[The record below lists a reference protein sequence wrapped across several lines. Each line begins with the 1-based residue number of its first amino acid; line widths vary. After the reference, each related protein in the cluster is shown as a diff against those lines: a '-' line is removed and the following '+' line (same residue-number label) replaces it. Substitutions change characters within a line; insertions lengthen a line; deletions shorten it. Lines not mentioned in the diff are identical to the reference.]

1 MAASKRINQELKNL
15 QKDPPTYCTAGPV
28 NDNIF
33 HWRATFMGP
42 ADSPY
47 AGGVFHVSI
56 RFPSDYPFSP
66 PMVAFITKVYH
77 PNINSDG
84 GICLDILQDQWSPAL
99 TFSKVLLS
107 ICSLLTDP
115 NPNHPLVPEIG
126 KIYDSDRSEYE
137 RTARSWTQKY
147 AMSHIFIFT
156 MAKLINTGSKR
167 WQLNFI
173 TLLSSILT
181 PAFISFH
188 HHHKTLIRCCS
199 TQSPPS
205 ATIKSELA
213 SHQRQHYG
221 LVIVP

>member
-1 MAASKRINQELKNL
+1 MASKRISQELKNL

-47 AGGVFHVSI
+47 VGGVFHVSI
-56 RFPSDYPFSP
+56 YFPRDYPFSP

-126 KIYDSDRSEYE
+126 KIYNSDRSEYE

-156 MAKLINTGSKR
+156 MAKLAAKDGM
-167 WQLNFI
+167 QLNFI
-173 TLLSSILT
+173 TLLSAPSSPL
-181 PAFISFH
+181 PLFP
-188 HHHKTLIRCCS
+188 S
-199 TQSPPS
+199 TTTTTTRLSSGAAVQSPPS
-205 ATIKSELA
+205 QPPSNL
-213 SHQRQHYG
+213 S
-221 LVIVP
+221 